1 MFDFGL
7 AKELKPHRR
16 LADGTYQ
23 LTGNTG
29 SRRYM
34 APEVAGVRPY
44 NLSVDAYSFGILLW
58 ELSALEK
65 PFDGF
70 TGEWLRLQVCIIFS
84 SPLRSTHQLFDF
96 ISLTLSVETNHR
108 EFVVEGGGRPEICS
122 FGIHSYWPQV
132 LQDLINKCWQQDLF
146 LRPSFAYI
154 EGELDKCLKEASENG
169 SGPSSPNKSM
179 TKARRMSTRSRSAKK
194 RVGTLM
200 KSASEKMTN
209 HSDGLNRSLGR
220 SGRSSGSRSHVH
232 PA

>member
-16 LADGTYQ
+16 LADGTYR

-34 APEVAGVRPY
+34 APEVAAVCPY

-70 TGEWLRLQVCIIFS
+70 TV
-84 SPLRSTHQLFDF
+84 
-96 ISLTLSVETNHR
+96 TNHR
-108 EFVVEGGGRPEICS
+108 SFVVERGGRPEICS
-122 FGIHSYWPQV
+122 FGVHFYWPQV
-132 LQDLINKCWQQDLF
+132 LQDLINKCWHQDLF

-154 EGELDKCLKEASENG
+154 EDDLDKCLREAFDNDSV
-169 SGPSSPNKSM
+169 SFLPAKSI
-179 TKARRMSTRSRSAKK
+179 TKARRTSRSTKI
-194 RVGTLM
+194 RVGSLV

-209 HSDGLNRSLGR
+209 HSDGGLNRSLGR
-220 SGRSSGSRSHVH
+220 SGRSVHVGSRLHVH
-232 PA
+232 PAA